1 MKKLIALFLCLI
13 LILPVIALAETETT
27 TLTQTIDLI
36 DITMNIGPNDLY
48 DIAPTKA
55 DNQVFAIIYPNY
67 DATAVNHAN
76 INLVWSSAN
85 AAAEIAAAGGI
96 ETYSQDYVQQIVD
109 VFASMG
115 IVANDAQLLGAS
127 FEENYGVI
135 YTYMLLDYTGAGVA
149 LTLDQYQMQVYFCDE
164 TEGTYII
171 TLTASTPEEMETLL
185 PYLETIKFK

>member
-1 MKKLIALFLCLI
+1 MKKLIALFLCLT

-36 DITMNIGPNDLY
+36 DLTMDIGPNDLY
-48 DIAPTKA
+48 EVAPTKA

-67 DATAVNHAN
+67 DATAMSHAN

-96 ETYSQDYVQQIVD
+96 ETYGQDYLQQIVD

-127 FEENYGVI
+127 FEEDYGVM

-149 LTLDQYQMQVYFCDE
+149 LTLDQYQMQVYLCDE
-164 TEGTYII
+164 TEGTYIV
-171 TLTASTPEEMETLL
+171 TLTASTPEEMAALL
-185 PYLETIKFK
+185 PYLETIKEK